1 MKRFLSALVRIFP
14 APFVERFGAEMRTQL
29 ELDYQL
35 AAQRGAVSTVQFTL
49 ACSVSLLASGL
60 AERVNPTWV
69 SFREPPPQ
77 GNSPMSQW
85 IADLRLAARSLARRP
100 GFTLMAVGTLA
111 LALGANAGMF
121 GVVKTVLIT
130 PLPYA
135 HSDRL
140 IDIQGT
146 APGSDFPPEFEVA
159 PEFYFQYR
167 EQSKLLE
174 DIAIY
179 NSFTSTLRVGERVE
193 RIRMSAPSMSLFSTL
208 GARPALGRLPQPA
221 DDSHTVV
228 ISNTLWH
235 SWFGADPSVIGKVF
249 DVSGEK
255 REVIG
260 VMGPE
265 FRFPNDGTLL
275 WISND
280 VRAEGITPGDFGDPL
295 VARMK
300 PGVTPDAVANELTT
314 LALGLPARF
323 GGEASYARLI
333 QQHRAVV
340 RPVLERLLGSA
351 SKSLWVLLAAVGFVL
366 LIACANITNLFLV
379 RAEGR
384 QRDLAIR
391 RAVGASRGQLIR
403 LQLSESMIVAAL
415 AGVLAIAIASVALPL
430 FLRAAPTDVPRL
442 DEVHLDGTTVLFTAL
457 AALFSGLVCGLFP
470 ALRASRS
477 RNTTALRDGD
487 RGNTQG
493 RHWMRDGLVVGQ
505 TALALLLLIGS
516 GLLVRSFQALR
527 QVDPG
532 YDTRDVFTFQFAPE
546 QEALNDGPSW
556 ARFHLA
562 FLDRLAAL
570 PGVTSVGLVENVPLN
585 EGTRDERFRSE
596 EAAANPDA
604 GTLLNFTWTAG
615 DYFKTMGIDVL
626 AGRPFDAAD
635 QLSAQPNVVISRST
649 AEKLWPKQSALGRRL
664 QRWDETTW
672 DPTWFTV
679 VGVVEDVKQ
688 DGFRDSAQPL
698 IYYPLVGPT
707 PTSWAMSSPAYVVK
721 TARAEVIAPEIRE
734 LVRAVAP
741 EAPMYRTFTMAG
753 LAADSMAQL
762 SFTMLTLGV
771 LSTLALLLGA
781 LGLYGVLSYAVALR
795 TREIGVRLALGA
807 TVANVRRLIV
817 GQGVRVVGLGLIL
830 GLAAAF
836 ASSKVVA
843 SLLFGVAALDPA
855 TFGGMSLLMA
865 AVGIFASFIPARR
878 ASNVDPV
885 ESLRDR

>member
-1 MKRFLSALVRIFP
+1 M
-14 APFVERFGAEMRTQL
+14 
-29 ELDYQL
+29 
-35 AAQRGAVSTVQFTL
+35 
-49 ACSVSLLASGL
+49 
-60 AERVNPTWV
+60 
-69 SFREPPPQ
+69 
-77 GNSPMSQW
+77 
-85 IADLRLAARSLARRP
+85 
-100 GFTLMAVGTLA
+100 
-111 LALGANAGMF
+111 
-121 GVVKTVLIT
+121 
-130 PLPYA
+130 
-135 HSDRL
+135 
-140 IDIQGT
+140 
-146 APGSDFPPEFEVA
+146 
-159 PEFYFQYR
+159 
-167 EQSKLLE
+167 
-174 DIAIY
+174 
-179 NSFTSTLRVGERVE
+179 
-193 RIRMSAPSMSLFSTL
+193 
-208 GARPALGRLPQPA
+208 
-221 DDSHTVV
+221 
-228 ISNTLWH
+228 
-235 SWFGADPSVIGKVF
+235 
-249 DVSGEK
+249 
-255 REVIG
+255 
-260 VMGPE
+260 
-265 FRFPNDGTLL
+265 
-275 WISND
+275 
-280 VRAEGITPGDFGDPL
+280 
-295 VARMK
+295 
-300 PGVTPDAVANELTT
+300 
-314 LALGLPARF
+314 
-323 GGEASYARLI
+323 
-333 QQHRAVV
+333 
-340 RPVLERLLGSA
+340 
-351 SKSLWVLLAAVGFVL
+351 
-366 LIACANITNLFLV
+366 
-379 RAEGR
+379 
-384 QRDLAIR
+384 
-391 RAVGASRGQLIR
+391 
-403 LQLSESMIVAAL
+403 
-415 AGVLAIAIASVALPL
+415 
-430 FLRAAPTDVPRL
+430 
-442 DEVHLDGTTVLFTAL
+442 
-457 AALFSGLVCGLFP
+457 
-470 ALRASRS
+470 
-477 RNTTALRDGD
+477 
-487 RGNTQG
+487 
-493 RHWMRDGLVVGQ
+493 
-505 TALALLLLIGS
+505 LLIGS

-596 EAAANPDA
+596 EMAADPDA
-604 GTLLNFTWTAG
+604 GTLLNFTWAAG
-615 DYFKTMGIDVL
+615 DYFQTMGIDVL

-635 QLSAQPNVVISRST
+635 QLSAQPHVVISRST

-672 DPTWFTV
+672 DATWFTV

-817 GQGVRVVGLGLIL
+817 GQGVRVVGLGLLL